1 MTKFILTTAIAAVI
15 GLPSLA
21 IAQTAPTPGSVDC
34 RPARA
39 GETANANI
47 ENSRL
52 VCRPANADSNR
63 DSSRAAQTDP
73 PADQKAKQATR
84 GVLQDKPYQPFPY
97 PGFDGNPND

>member
-1 MTKFILTTAIAAVI
+1 MTNFILATAIVAVI
-15 GLPSLA
+15 GLPSIT

-34 RPARA
+34 RPARP

-47 ENSRL
+47 QNDRL

-84 GVLQDKPYQPFPY
+84 GVLQDRPYQPYPY